1 KNAIVLVDELDQR
14 VAAGDD
20 PFEAVREGS
29 ASRLRPVFLAS
40 ATTILGMMPLI
51 ADAFFQGMAVTIIG
65 GLAFATVLTLIAA
78 PVLYALFFGIRA
90 PKPVRA
96 EAKG

>member
-1 KNAIVLVDELDQR
+1 
-14 VAAGDD
+14 
-20 PFEAVREGS
+20 
-29 ASRLRPVFLAS
+29 
-40 ATTILGMMPLI
+40 MMPLI

-78 PVLYALFFGIRA
+78 PVLYALFFGVRA